1 MQGLSLI
8 RQENN
13 QRVHSFET
21 QKACP
26 RQRFGRICASV
37 LVVAIIITLLS
48 GCTGRSN
55 SDDSDFLITSF
66 KDIPGVT
73 SEEIAAVEAL
83 RISRGHLTFAGVYS
97 TEMFSMDGEIRGF
110 SALLCR
116 WLSELF
122 DIPFYPAIKEWDDLI
137 EGLEQFE
144 IDFTG
149 ELTANE
155 ERRAKYIMTDDIAQ
169 RLIIALRMEDAPD
182 LNDIA
187 QTRPLR
193 YAFLD
198 GTTTVDI
205 VAEHEHRETEF
216 FFVGDYIHAYQLLSS
231 GEVDVFFEESPA
243 EAAFDYYEGVIAGI
257 FYPIIFSPV
266 SLSTQNPEL
275 EPIIT
280 IMQKALENGAIN
292 HIKHLYTQGR
302 QEYLQHKFFL
312 LLNDEEYAYI
322 KSSTGIPFAAETTNY
337 PVSFFDSRTQS
348 WEGISIDLIRE
359 IEKLS
364 GLEFIRVNDE
374 NTYWPELLRMLE
386 SGEAAMITEL
396 MQTEERDG
404 MYLWA
409 DEFFLRDVLALLS
422 STDFH
427 NIHINEILY
436 LKIGLIKDTAH
447 SDMFLSWF
455 PNHRNTVMFDNTKEA
470 LDALENGEVDM
481 VMTRE
486 YHLLIMTNYREL
498 VGYKSNFM
506 FDAHFDVTFGFNINE
521 EILASIVTKAMR
533 LIDVEGIS
541 GQWLRRTYDYRLRL
555 AQERFPF
562 MVGIGVLAIGF
573 IFVIVLVIR
582 KRREGMRF
590 ERLVEVRT
598 EELSNNQKK
607 LEIAVE
613 SAEMANNAKTEFLA
627 NMSHEIRTPMNAI
640 IGMSEIL
647 EHEKLNERQMSF
659 VKDINISAHSLLGII
674 NDILD
679 MSKIEAGRL
688 ELNPVD
694 YDFKQFIDNIAT
706 MFTHIVET
714 RGIEFKFEKIG
725 YIPDYLF
732 GDDIRLRQ
740 VITNLCGNAV
750 KFTEKGYVKLS
761 VTGSDDY
768 LVFKVEDTGMGIHK
782 EDLPK
787 MFNAFEQLDKV
798 KNRSIVGAGLGLTIS
813 KSLVEMMDGDIT
825 VESEYGHGTAF
836 TVTVPVIIGSD
847 ENAIKNEHGKDAY
860 SLRAPEAEILIVDDN
875 EFNLKV
881 ASGLLELMDIKPE
894 TADSGFEA
902 IDMVQKKDYDIIFM
916 DHMMP
921 EMDGIEALHKIRA
934 LDVKYGNMTII
945 ALTANAANNAREM
958 FLEQGFD
965 DFLSKPIEAEELCD
979 MLRRYLPANK
989 ISTEAS
995 IEAAPDIKS
1004 KEELLRLKS
1013 IATFVKEN
1021 RNTYETVISLLLSGD
1036 IKTAHRIV
1044 HTLKSSAGYLGKT
1057 KLQEAAASLEES
1069 LAGEPAAFNPEQ
1081 LDALKTELSSAL
1093 FEFEPIAEE
1102 MTKNTTQ
1109 IRHIEE
1115 DELKLMLKELEP
1127 LLVKGDFAA
1136 LDYVDK
1142 LRTAEGLDEA
1152 ANRIDDYD
1160 FLGALE
1166 LIVPMM

>member
-1 MQGLSLI
+1 MQGNVIEQLKRAGSIILAAVI
-8 RQENN
+8 
-13 QRVHSFET
+13 
-21 QKACP
+21 
-26 RQRFGRICASV
+26 I
-37 LVVAIIITLLS
+37 LAIVSGCIYRGADSDDDFLLS
-48 GCTGRSN
+48 
-55 SDDSDFLITSF
+55 SF
-66 KDIPGVT
+66 RDIPNIT
-73 SEEIAAVEAL
+73 SEEISAVEAL
-83 RISRGHLTFAGVYS
+83 QNSRDSFIFAGNYS
-97 TEMFSMDGEIRGF
+97 TEMFDMHGEVRGF
-110 SALLCR
+110 STLLCE

-122 DIPFYPAIKEWDDLI
+122 DIAFITQIKEWDDLVA
-137 EGLEQFE
+137 GLESFE

-169 RLIIALRMEDAPD
+169 RLIIALRMEHSED
-182 LNDIA
+182 LNEISQA
-187 QTRPLR
+187 RPLR
-193 YAFLD
+193 YAFLE

-205 VAEHEHRETEF
+205 VLEHEHREVEA
-216 FFVGDYIHAYQLLSS
+216 FFVSDYIHAYEMLSS
-231 GEVDVFFEESPA
+231 GMVDAFFDESPA
-243 EAAFDYYEGVIAGI
+243 EAAFDYFGDVITGI

-275 EPIIT
+275 EPIISVV
-280 IMQKALENGAIN
+280 QKALESGAIN
-292 HIKHLYTQGR
+292 HIKRLYTQGR

-312 LLNDEEYAYI
+312 LLTDEEYSFI
-322 KSSTGIPFAAETTNY
+322 RNNPVIPFAAETTNY
-337 PVSFFDSRTQS
+337 PISFFDSRSET
-348 WEGISIDLIRE
+348 WEGIAIDLINE

-364 GLEFIRVNDE
+364 GLTFERINDE

-386 SGEAAMITEL
+386 TGEASMITEL
-396 MQTEERDG
+396 MQTDEREG

-409 DEFFLRDVLALLS
+409 EEYFLHDVLALLS
-422 STDFH
+422 STEFH

-455 PNHRNTVMFDNTKEA
+455 PNHRNTIMFDNTKDA

-506 FDAHFDVTFGFNINE
+506 FDAHFNVTFGFNKDEN
-521 EILASIVTKAMR
+521 ILASVVTKAMR

-562 MVGIGVLAIGF
+562 MIGIGILAIGF
-573 IFVIVLVIR
+573 VFVIVLVIR

-598 EELSNNQKK
+598 EELSKNQKK
-607 LEIAVE
+607 LVIAVE

-647 EHEKLNERQMSF
+647 EHEKLDERQMSF

-694 YDFKQFIDNIAT
+694 YDFEQFIDNIAT
-706 MFTHIVET
+706 MFTHIVEN
-714 RGIEFKFEKIG
+714 RGIGFKYEKIG
-725 YIPDYLF
+725 EMPDYLY

-750 KFTEKGYVKLS
+750 KFTERGYVKLS
-761 VTGSDDY
+761 VATTDES
-768 LVFKVEDTGMGIHK
+768 LIFKVEDTGMGIRK

-813 KSLVEMMDGDIT
+813 KSLVEMMDGEIT

-836 TVTVPVIIGSD
+836 TFSVPIIIGSD
-847 ENAIKNEHGKDAY
+847 ENVIKHEHDKDTY
-860 SLRAPEAEILIVDDN
+860 SLRAPDAQILIVDDN

-881 ASGLLELMDIKPE
+881 ASGLLELMEIKAE

-902 IDMVQKKDYDIIFM
+902 IEMVQKKDYDIIFM

-921 EMDGIEALHKIRA
+921 EMDGIEAMHKIRA
-934 LDVKYGNMTII
+934 LDVKYSNMIII

-965 DFLSKPIEAEELCD
+965 DFLSKPIDADELCD
-979 MLRRYLPANK
+979 MLRRHLPAGMVLQAV
-989 ISTEAS
+989 SDEGTTAF
-995 IEAAPDIKS
+995 KS
-1004 KEELLRLKS
+1004 KEEVLHQKS

-1021 RNTYETVISLLLSGD
+1021 QNSYERIVGLLLSGD
-1036 IKTAHRIV
+1036 IKTAHRIA

-1057 KLQEAAASLEES
+1057 NLQQAAASLEET
-1069 LAGEPAAFNPEQ
+1069 LAGEPAAFTPEQ
-1081 LDALKTELSSAL
+1081 LDALKNELSSAL
-1093 FEFEPIAEE
+1093 LEFEPIANETVNAVRE
-1102 MTKNTTQ
+1102 VHKVGK
-1109 IRHIEE
+1109 
-1115 DELKLMLKELEP
+1115 DELIPLLKELEP
-1127 LLVKGDFAA
+1127 LLIKSDFAA
-1136 LDYVDK
+1136 LDYVEK
-1142 LRTAEGLDEA
+1142 LKEIEGMQEVAEK
-1152 ANRIDDYD
+1152 IDDYD
-1160 FLGALE
+1160 FLAALE
-1166 LIVPMM
+1166 IIVPLQSE